1 MEIKKQFWPLL
12 LGLFLIIAFLISIFW
27 IKPIGLL
34 LLTLIIIAIF
44 LWSFVNPQLAVIAL
58 IVVRTAIDFLT
69 DQEIFSLG
77 QLSINFTSLVGLLVI
92 ILAIIIFIREKCWQ
106 RKPPLFW
113 NWLLFLGMAIILSIF
128 SINLTISVVEIFRW
142 LSFLALFILG
152 FLLFPGGQKTTLLI
166 KTLIFSSLIPL
177 IISIFQIIN
186 QQGFFDGERWRIAGT
201 FVHPNML
208 AFYLVFVITLVL
220 FIFLTLRQEAIEK
233 YFYLIFSL
241 PLLIVLLFT
250 YTRGAWL
257 CLILILFLVG
267 LSRFRVFLL
276 STLLILFLFYISFLP
291 FQERVNSLAS
301 FSASDSTVWRLDLW
315 RDAWGYAKNSLIVG
329 HGPGTASLVIG
340 QNRSHLLGSSEPHND
355 YIKIILETGLIGLA
369 AYVFLILSLWWKLWQ
384 GYLHEK
390 WPRRKLLFLF
400 MLIFSIALYLSSAGD
415 NILKDSSLQWSFWA
429 LIGALMHSYYRIQK
443 DKGDLVV

>member
-12 LGLFLIIAFLISIFW
+12 LGLFLIVAFLISIFW
-27 IKPIGLL
+27 TEPVGLL
-34 LLTLIIIAIF
+34 LLTLATLGVF
-44 LWSFVNPQLAVIAL
+44 MWSFVAPRSAFVLLIA
-58 IVVRTAIDFLT
+58 IRTAVDWLT
-69 DQEIFSLG
+69 DLEIFNLG
-77 QLSINFTSLVGLLVI
+77 QFSVNFTSLIGLLVI
-92 ILAIIIFIREKCWQ
+92 IFAIFIFIKEQGWKNR
-106 RKPPLFW
+106 PPLLN
-113 NWLLFLGMAIILSIF
+113 NWLLFLSLAIVF
-128 SINLTISVVEIFRW
+128 SLFSFSFSVSLVEVFRW
-142 LSFLALFILG
+142 LSFFALFILG
-152 FLLFPGGQKTTLLI
+152 FFLFQGGQKTTLLI

-177 IISIFQIIN
+177 IVSIFQIITN
-186 QQGFFDGERWRIAGT
+186 PGVFDGERWRIAGT

-208 AFYLVFVITLVL
+208 AFYLVFIITLVL
-220 FIFLTLRQEAIEK
+220 FIFLTLKKEAVEK

-257 CLILILFLVG
+257 CLIMVLFLIGLGRFRLFLLSAFLILILFYV
-267 LSRFRVFLL
+267 
-276 STLLILFLFYISFLP
+276 SFLP
-291 FQERVNSLAS
+291 FQERVNSLIP

-315 RDAWGYAKNSLIVG
+315 RDSWSYAQNNLVIG
-329 HGPGTASLVIG
+329 HGPGTASLVIS

-355 YIKIILETGLIGLA
+355 YIKIILEMGLIGLA
-369 AYVFLILSLWWKLWQ
+369 TYVLLILSLWWKLWQ

-429 LIGALMHSYYRIQK
+429 LIGALMHSYYRIHK